1 MKKTLIWDFSD
12 YEYTEKKYAREP
24 VIEIMPDG
32 SLVCVMVTGGTTEPH
47 NKNIVVICRSDDE
60 GESWSAPE
68 ILFRHKDRGVWATEI
83 YTGFERPMMVLY
95 TYNAD
100 CPYKELQTFVS
111 YTDDNGKTWS
121 QPRHI
126 APYANGLC
134 LRRGVKMSNGE
145 TLFPV
150 YCTEVYDGFGDFP
163 EFGTNDFWKGT
174 RHICGVVVTDDG
186 GASYKPFGHI
196 ATDLKSLDE
205 YGATSMWEPNCIEVE
220 NGHLIMYIR
229 CSRYV
234 VMSESFDYGRTW
246 SKPRETDIPN
256 ADTKITLFKMG
267 DNIFLVSNLV
277 PELGYTDRKRLA
289 IQKSTDGRNWD
300 FIGFVHNENS
310 LLFYPHVAIDEVK
323 RFVYLAYEDGVKHFL
338 NKYTFEELEG

>member
-1 MKKTLIWDFSD
+1 MKKSLIWDFSE
-12 YEYTEKKYAREP
+12 YEYTDKMYAREP

-32 SLVCVMVTGGTTEPH
+32 SLVCVMVTGGITEPH

-68 ILFRHKDRGVWATEI
+68 ILFRHGERGVWATEI
-83 YTGFERPMMVLY
+83 YTGFENPMMVLY

-111 YTDDNGKTWS
+111 YTSDNGKTWS

-145 TLFPV
+145 TLFHV
-150 YCTEVYDGFGDFP
+150 YYTEVYDGFGDFP
-163 EFGTNDFWKGT
+163 EFGAERFWEGT
-174 RHICGVVVTDDG
+174 RHMCGVVVTDDG
-186 GASYKPFGHI
+186 GTSYKPFGNI
-196 ATDLKSLDE
+196 ATDLKCFE
-205 YGATSMWEPNCIEVE
+205 KFGAVSMWEPNCIEVE

-229 CSRYV
+229 CAKYI

-246 SKPRETDIPN
+246 SKPTETDIPN
-256 ADTKITLFKMG
+256 ADTKITLFKIG
-267 DNIFLVSNLV
+267 EKIFLVSNLV
-277 PELGYTDRKRLA
+277 SDLTYTGRTRLS
-289 IQKSTDGRNWD
+289 IQKSTDGKNWE
-300 FIGFVHNENS
+300 FIGFVDGEDS
-310 LLFYPHVAIDEVK
+310 LRFYPHVAVDEDK
-323 RFVYLAYEDGVKHFL
+323 RIVYLAYEDGVKHFL